1 MGEEDLPE
9 DRPAP
14 AVTVERKSGSQIGL
28 ALTVLALVLASNS
41 IINESW
47 LTTSQEIAGDE
58 INADYSL
65 TEVTFTNTAN
75 GEEDVESY
83 ESVYNDCKDLE
94 GKEVEEDCAKVKD
107 YHNAGFVAIILLI
120 ISSVILLIGS
130 VMQIKSMIGTGQRTS
145 NLISAM
151 GGIFVGISILVWW
164 IILPETD
171 LELDWGQGLWMVTI
185 AATCGLVAGFSGV
198 LQSWIDGP
206 SRMRAHGVRSGTDMK
221 EFVLK
226 ESSCGDKALS
236 ILVDSDLIRVARI
249 SRIGASP
256 SVEDI
261 LATRR
266 DSYTGFSHQR
276 LDWLDDFKGV
286 WWVVAGASLISSFM
300 ISALFLIPFTIAVLL
315 ALLQLMDPERFVVS
329 TNSGNHPFYINRW
342 RSNRE
347 LTDLAMDLVDGAMIA
362 VLRGEDL
369 ETDKLDA
376 RAELIANRFTVNMKA
391 QQMAE
396 KLAAAEKEAKRQAA
410 EAAAAAQQIAM
421 MEAQQ
426 KAAEQHAAMMQAQQ
440 MTPGQQITMAEASG
454 SQPNQPT
461 PPGMQSSMMQTSP
474 SEQMPMQS
482 EETAVENQESTES
495 DDKPDEVVQQE
506 EIESDGDEG
515 SDEISDTTEEIED
528 TNSEEEMPQAPPDET
543 PVVIPP
549 PPSTTGMIPPPPT
562 GPPLPQTP
570 APPVQQPVTIPAPP
584 AQQPV
589 TIPAPPVQQPV
600 TIPAPP
606 VQPIPAPPVQQP
618 VTIPAPP
625 SLPMMPPP
633 PGMTGAPGP
642 LPPMGNQILPPMAT
656 PQPMSPPPPVLV
668 QASPREENLTDDEKD
683 DLLGDL
689 NE

>member
-65 TEVTFTNTAN
+65 TEVTFTNTAT
-75 GEEDVESY
+75 GEEEAESY

-120 ISSVILLIGS
+120 VSSVILLIGS
-130 VMQIKSMIGTGQRTS
+130 VMQVKSMIGTGQRAS

-164 IILPETD
+164 IMLPETD

-185 AATCGLVAGFSGV
+185 AASCGLVAGFSSV

-300 ISALFLIPFTIAVLL
+300 ISALFLIPFTIAALL

-347 LTDLAMDLVDGAMIA
+347 LTDLAMDLVDDAMIS
-362 VLRGEDL
+362 VLRGGDL
-369 ETDKLDA
+369 ETEKLDA

-440 MTPGQQITMAEASG
+440 MTPGQQIAMAEASG

-461 PPGMQSSMMQTSP
+461 PPGMQSAMMQTTP
-474 SEQMPMQS
+474 IEQMPMQS
-482 EETAVENQESTES
+482 EEPAVENQESTEG
-495 DDKPDEVVQQE
+495 DDQPEEAVQQE
-506 EIESDGDEG
+506 EVESNGDEG

-528 TNSEEEMPQAPPDET
+528 TNTESEQKQSEAEQMPQTSQEET

-549 PPSTTGMIPPPPT
+549 PPSTTAMIPPPPT
-562 GPPLPQTP
+562 GPPL
-570 APPVQQPVTIPAPP
+570 QQN
-584 AQQPV
+584 
-589 TIPAPPVQQPV
+589 
-600 TIPAPP
+600 PAPP
-606 VQPIPAPPVQQP
+606 VQPIPAPPAQQP
-618 VTIPAPP
+618 MTIPAPP
-625 SLPMMPPP
+625 VQQPMTIPAPPALPMMPPP
-633 PGMTGAPGP
+633 PGMSGAPGL
-642 LPPMGNQILPPMAT
+642 LPPMGNPILPPMAT

-668 QASPREENLTDDEKD
+668 QGSPREENLTDDEKD